1 MADSCDWL
9 ICACATHVISEG
21 QGGVI
26 TFKNVCITKI
36 SKEKESYQSFVEKG
50 YKRASIYMIE
60 TMADRYL
67 KEYNKVNT
75 LIIVSRK
82 QYLQIQ

>member
-21 QGGVI
+21 PGCLI

-36 SKEKESYQSFVEKG
+36 SKDKKSYQSFVEKG
-50 YKRASIYMIE
+50 YKCASIYMIE